1 MMRAMHPPT
10 TRRLSLA
17 VIATV
22 CVALIGCGV
31 SGKTSDQAASRT
43 TSSSTTE
50 APSTG
55 STETT
60 TRTTRTVPD
69 PGTTDT
75 TAPDAGRG
83 DTRIPTPG
91 SDGTAIPDTSI
102 PFGTGDVRSMLIRI
116 YKQSGFTDK
125 EARCVADLVVKG
137 TGAGTIDPG
146 KLDIRKLSSAARKCF
161 GADGVP
167 GGND

>member
-1 MMRAMHPPT
+1 MHFYT

-17 VIATV
+17 LTILAAV

-31 SGKTSDQAASRT
+31 SGKTSDEAASRT
-43 TSSSTTE
+43 TSSSTT
-50 APSTG
+50 AARSTG

-60 TRTTRTVPD
+60 TGTTRTVPD

-75 TAPDAGRG
+75 TVPDTGGG
-83 DTRIPTPG
+83 DTTIPTPG
-91 SDGTAIPDTSI
+91 SDGRTIPDTSI

-137 TGAGTIDPG
+137 TGGGSIDPG
-146 KLDIRKLSSAARKCF
+146 KLDIQKLSALARKCF